1 MVMVAESSFGIVKSW
16 LRARMPQLR
25 SSEVRMKMS
34 SKILFLIFGMRFRS
48 VMPNSLSIV
57 LKIIEGNPSHRAPV
71 VWQALAKK
79 GNDDEYSR
87 IEKDGLSLARL

>member
-1 MVMVAESSFGIVKSW
+1 
-16 LRARMPQLR
+16 
-25 SSEVRMKMS
+25 
-34 SKILFLIFGMRFRS
+34 
-48 VMPNSLSIV
+48 MPNSLSIV